1 MRRPGPSRL
10 SLTRAYA
17 LAARHSASYAAFD
30 VLEHPDGPV
39 AARPYTER
47 RALLAD
53 VPEGIGPPIQA
64 TLSTDSRTLAMEW
77 YDVLQAQGLE
87 GVVAKPGR
95 SPYPFGAAPPG

>member
-77 YDVLQAQGLE
+77 CWLLIRM
-87 GVVAKPGR
+87 KCMT
-95 SPYPFGAAPPG
+95 